1 MPTGTHS
8 LPDDSRDERVGKVLN
23 DYLDRRARGEPVSDA
38 ELLAQHPDLADEL
51 RAHLGLVR
59 ELRPPGAQIGDLLAQ
74 GVLAPASDPRY
85 AAELGAY
92 QIVSYIG
99 RGGMGIVLKAYEESL
114 NRTVALKLL
123 RPELADD
130 QAALLRFEREAKAA
144 AALHHPNIVTVYA
157 VGHTRGVHFIAMEY
171 VEGTNLAEVLRRHGP
186 LPPELVRRIFRELLA
201 GLAAAH
207 AILLIHRDIKT
218 SNILLALPATDGAA
232 RLDPALA
239 QSPLPLAK
247 IADFG
252 LARMH
257 TSQTRL
263 TTASSVVGTPEYM
276 SPEQAR
282 GETTIDQRADL
293 YSAGVVLYEML
304 TGRTPFHADSPTATI
319 HRILYEEPTVAR
331 RLRPDVDPALS
342 DLALRLMAKQ
352 PADRFATANEVLTAL
367 DANTR
372 VRSLERQ
379 RRLRRRCVVAAV
391 AAVLLVAGAWWSRE
405 TLRALERRPPAYPR
419 TAAPTA
425 VWIDERDPTLILAR
439 YGATAP
445 PEAFYD
451 FPAPTR
457 YLGDVSLLDR
467 DGAGDLIVIASVS
480 DSTAPDTVFAFDR
493 AGRVLW
499 SLDLSANMQWPDCG
513 PPTRWRGGDLLA
525 LDVDAVPGD
534 ELLIIATDANEY
546 PARVT
551 LIDPRTQDLRA
562 TYWHWGGIGPLV
574 PLPDFFGPGHPA
586 VMIPGL
592 NNKLDGFFTPEPG
605 DDEPCTY
612 FDLVSVVM
620 ILDPGDMDGL
630 APPRTGRLPGLTPA
644 RPYAY
649 AFLDAPYSPAATH
662 QATEDRNRV
671 SPRLSEIVSVAGVQP
686 GSSPPDDDTGP
697 WFAVALERPGE
708 RPGPGT
714 IIMDRHLTPR
724 HFIVSSGETINPAPA
739 HWFSRWHPIF
749 QERQPIPC
757 TDWEPHS
764 PPAALT
770 AVERAPDRANVV
782 RALRGENTEWADF
795 FEFPAGAS
803 LSAVTLADLDGAG
816 LQAVVVGLA
825 RPIDGANVVAF
836 NVNGRQLWASY
847 LRAEHQWPDCAPSAQ
862 WTCHILK
869 AANLDGVPGDEL
881 IVVAS
886 DAMEYPTRVSLL
898 NALTGE
904 VRTTFWNQ
912 GDLDEVYVEPRFFDD
927 TRPAL
932 VVAGLNNKLDGFDEP
947 RPDDPA
953 PRAHFDITAV
963 MMVLDP
969 ANMDGVGPPHTARI
983 PDLPPA
989 QPYAYVCL
997 DLAPGPTVHTRPAA
1011 GAERR
1016 LVLPAECGTL
1026 RNIAPAPYDARD
1038 IQSRPQWIVDVLG
1051 PNGMDGR
1058 TIVTLDRDLNLLWI
1072 LPKPNEVAGRE
1083 LEYWRARWLPIFRRS
1098 APVHAAQP

>member
-59 ELRPPGAQIGDLLAQ
+59 ELRPPGAQIADLLAQ
-74 GVLAPASDPRY
+74 GVLAPASNPRY

-114 NRTVALKLL
+114 NRTVALKIL

-157 VGHTRGVHFIAMEY
+157 VGHTRGVHFIAMEH
-171 VEGTNLAEVLRRHGP
+171 VDGTNLAEVLRRHGP

-207 AILLIHRDIKT
+207 AIPLIHRDIKT
-218 SNILLALPATDGAA
+218 SNILLALPTTNGAA
-232 RLDPALA
+232 ALDPALA
-239 QSPLPLAK
+239 QSPLPLVK

-263 TTASSVVGTPEYM
+263 TMASSVVGTPEYM

-304 TGRTPFHADSPTATI
+304 TGRTPFRADSPTATI
-319 HRILYEEPTVAR
+319 HRILHEEPAVAR

-352 PADRFATANEVLTAL
+352 PADRFATASDVLTAL
-367 DANTR
+367 DTNTR
-372 VRSLERQ
+372 VRSPERQ
-379 RRLRRRCVVAAV
+379 RRLRRQCVVGAV
-391 AAVLLVAGAWWSRE
+391 AVLVLVAGAWWGQE
-405 TLRALERRPPAYPR
+405 TLRALERRPPAYTR

-457 YLGDVSLLDR
+457 CLGDVSLLDR
-467 DGAGDLIVIASVS
+467 DGAGDLIVIASVN
-480 DSTAPDTVFAFDR
+480 DSTAPDTVFAFDS

-499 SLDLSANMQWPDCG
+499 SLDLSPDIQWPDCG
-513 PPTRWRGGDLLA
+513 PRTRWRGGDLIA

-551 LIDPRTQDLRA
+551 LIDPRTQELRA

-574 PLPDFFGPGHPA
+574 PLHDFFGPGHPA
-586 VMIPGL
+586 LMIPGL

-620 ILDPGDMDGL
+620 ILDPRDMDGL
-630 APPRTGRLPGLTPA
+630 APPSTGRLPGLSPA

-662 QATEDRNRV
+662 EATADRGRV

-697 WFAVALERPGE
+697 WFAVALERPGDH
-708 RPGPGT
+708 PGPGT
-714 IIMDRHLTPR
+714 IIMDRDLTPR
-724 HFIVSSGETINPAPA
+724 HFIVSSGETIRPEAE
-739 HWFSRWHPIF
+739 HWIGRWHALF
-749 QERQPIPC
+749 RNRQAVPR
-757 TDWEPHS
+757 TDWRPYQS
-764 PPAALT
+764 PAAIT
-770 AVERAPDRANVV
+770 TVERAPDRPHVV
-782 RALRGENTEWADF
+782 RARRGDKGDWTDF
-795 FEFPAGAS
+795 CDFPPGTDVS
-803 LSAVTLADLDGAG
+803 VVTLADLDGDG
-816 LQAVVVGLA
+816 LQAVVVGLT
-825 RPIDGANVVAF
+825 RPFDGANVIAF
-836 NVNGRQLWASY
+836 DATGRRRWASY

-862 WTCHILK
+862 WTCSILK
-869 AANLDGVPGDEL
+869 AANLDAVPGDEL
-881 IVVAS
+881 IAVTS
-886 DAMEYPTRVSLL
+886 DALEYPTRVSLL
-898 NALTGE
+898 SAMTGE

-912 GDLDEVYVEPRFFDD
+912 GDLDEVYVEPRFFDGM
-927 TRPAL
+927 RPAL
-932 VVAGLNNKLDGFDEP
+932 VVVGLNNKLDGFNEP
-947 RPDDPA
+947 RPDDP
-953 PRAHFDITAV
+953 PPLAHFDITAV
-963 MMVLDP
+963 MMILDP
-969 ANMDGVGPPHTARI
+969 ANMDGVGPPRTARI

-997 DLAPGPTVHTRPAA
+997 DLAPGPTVHTRLAA

-1016 LVLPAECGTL
+1016 LVFAAECGTL
-1026 RNIAPAPYDARD
+1026 QNVAPAPYDARD
-1038 IQSRPQWIVDVLG
+1038 AQNRPQWIVDVLG
-1051 PNGMDGR
+1051 PNGTDGR
-1058 TIVTLDRDLNLLWI
+1058 AILTLDRDLNLLWI
-1072 LPKPNEVAGRE
+1072 LPKPDEVAGRD
-1083 LEYWRARWLPIFRRS
+1083 LEYWRARWLPVFQRS
-1098 APVHAAQP
+1098 APVRATQP